1 MRRLLALAA
10 ILMLPAT
17 LQAQE
22 APHRFRPL
30 VPPWFEPCLVYHSS
44 FEDGTGLP
52 DLNDAG
58 LITDLDFRQ
67 GGGEPAPECVKALEQ
82 GFVGCGL
89 EVFDWRA
96 PLRLRGPA
104 VSPHRPLTL
113 SFWWALPRDLTIE
126 GGFELCSLHG
136 AGLVA
141 LFCRGKGEWCALQR
155 PAGVLQVYYFQ
166 GIQNINGIYDF
177 DLLSSLDL
185 RRGVWHHTAVVFR
198 RASTVQVYTD
208 GKLVAEATLSGREF
222 AAADNLQ
229 MLLLGGPLWLD
240 ELMVLDRAVEGQ
252 MIADY
257 VRGVQQARAYLQGF
271 SP

>member
-1 MRRLLALAA
+1 MSPFLALAA
-10 ILMLPAT
+10 ILTLAT
-17 LQAQE
+17 APQAQE
-22 APHRFRPL
+22 APDRFRPL
-30 VPPWFEPCLVYHSS
+30 VPPWFSSCLVYHSA

-52 DLNDAG
+52 DLDESG
-58 LITDLDFRQ
+58 LVTDLDFRQ
-67 GGGEPAPECVKALEQ
+67 GGGELVPECIRPLDR
-82 GFVGCGL
+82 GFVGRGL
-89 EVFDWRA
+89 EVRDWRA

-113 SFWWALPRDLTIE
+113 AFWWALPQDLAVD
-126 GGFELCSLHG
+126 GGFQLFSLHG
-136 AGLVA
+136 AGLVS

-208 GKLVAEATLSGREF
+208 GRLVTEATLSGREF
-222 AAADNLQ
+222 VAADNLQ
-229 MLLLGGPLWLD
+229 MLVLGGPLWLD
-240 ELMVLDRAVEGQ
+240 ELMVLDRAVEGE
-252 MIADY
+252 MVADY
-257 VRGVQQARAYLQGF
+257 VRGVRQARAYLGEGA
-271 SP
+271 P